1 LRPSSAPE
9 IGRLMKKILIGIGV
23 LAVLAVIIT
32 ASVKQATRGRG
43 VKVYMEDAELRPRL
57 VATVEASGEVR
68 PRVEVNISSQVPGQ
82 IVGLLVEEGDR
93 VEARQV
99 LVQLDPERYR
109 SEVRRLEAALRK
121 ARVDVERE
129 RVSVAT
135 AEVNLKRIEALY
147 AQQIV
152 SDEDLDQARLAVDS
166 GRIGLRSLRE
176 QVRQVEAD
184 LARSRDDFSKTT
196 LSSPIDGLV
205 TLVNAKEGE
214 QVIIGTM
221 NNPGTV
227 ILTLSDMSEVL
238 AEVRVDETDVTQVE
252 PGQSVE
258 VRVDAV
264 HDFAYDGLV
273 ESIGNS
279 AVREGTV
286 SKFPVKIQITN
297 PDDRLRPG
305 MSAHASIKVDERT
318 DVLAIPLQALV
329 RRSLKDYLEKGSD
342 PGSGDRE
349 ENTAEPDEAPGGSTE
364 AAEDVDPE
372 REQVQV
378 VLLDRDGRAEMVK
391 VETGISDAFRVEILQ
406 GVAEGDHVILGPYR
420 RLRSLKNGD
429 LVQRVERSEAG
440 EEDGDDGD

>member
-1 LRPSSAPE
+1 MR
-9 IGRLMKKILIGIGV
+9 KKILIAVGV
-23 LAVLAVIIT
+23 VAVIAIIVT
-32 ASVKQATRGRG
+32 ASLRQATRGRG
-43 VKVYMEDAELRPRL
+43 VKVYMEDVELRSRL

-82 IVGLLVEEGDR
+82 IVELRVEEGDR
-93 VEARQV
+93 VEAGQV

-109 SEVRRLEAALRK
+109 SEVLRLEAALRK
-121 ARVDVERE
+121 ATVDVEKE
-129 RVSVAT
+129 RVSLAT
-135 AEVNLKRIEALY
+135 VEVNLRRIVALH
-147 AQQIV
+147 AQQVI

-166 GRIGLRSLRE
+166 GRITLQSMRE
-176 QVRQVEAD
+176 QVQQVEAN
-184 LARSRDDFSKTT
+184 LARARDDLSKTT
-196 LSSPIDGLV
+196 LSSPIAGLV
-205 TLVNAKEGE
+205 TRLNAKEGE

-227 ILTLSDMSEVL
+227 ILTLSDMSELL

-252 PGQSVE
+252 ARQTVE

-279 AVREGTV
+279 AVREGTI

-305 MSAHASIKVDERT
+305 MSAHASIQVDERT
-318 DVLAIPLQALV
+318 EVLAIPLQALV
-329 RRSLKDYLEKGSD
+329 RRTLKDFLDKGPED
-342 PGSGDRE
+342 DSG
-349 ENTAEPDEAPGGSTE
+349 TGGAE
-364 AAEDVDPE
+364 AASDDEEKEDEQQASGEATEDDVDPE

-378 VLLDRDGRAEMVK
+378 VLLDRDGRAQMVK
-391 VETGISDAFRVEILQ
+391 VETGISDAFRVEVLEGI
-406 GVAEGDHVILGPYR
+406 EDGDHVILGPYR

-440 EEDGDDGD
+440 EEDGDGGS